1 MLKKKELEVSIH
13 CEGPFAP
20 FVYRK
25 LFRFNDAHKTH
36 TALPSICI
44 SIDNLESQDDKVE
57 LQYVTYYDTLH
68 IIDTIEVKR
77 AKSLSAVFISIIY
90 KSLRHLEDVGY
101 DPLGDILVI
110 SAIPIEDQPNHYT
123 LHCSF
128 TD

>member
-1 MLKKKELEVSIH
+1 MLKKRELEVSIH

-25 LFRFNDAHKTH
+25 LFRFNDAHKKH
-36 TALPSICI
+36 TALPPIYI
-44 SIDNLESQDDKVE
+44 SIDDIESQEDKVE

-68 IIDTIEVKR
+68 IIDTIEIKR
-77 AKSLSAVFISIIY
+77 AKTLSAGFISIIY
-90 KSLRHLEDVGY
+90 KSLLYLEEVGY

-110 SAIPIEDQPNHYT
+110 SAIPIKDQPNHYT